1 MRAKITKR
9 SVDAL
14 RPTEDGREKVLWDA
28 EPKGFGARV
37 QRGSVK
43 SYILH
48 YRIGAGRGAP
58 LRKLT
63 IGKHGSPWTPETAR
77 AEAKRLLA
85 IVAQGKDP
93 AAAKSEALT
102 VGQLCERYLEAAH
115 AGLVL
120 TRFKRPKR
128 LTTVAIDE
136 GRVSRHIKPLIG
148 KIPARDLRRADV
160 QRMADAIAQGKTAGT
175 FKGQPRDRAIAT
187 GSPPDASVTIDPS
200 VKPRGRAIVTGGAG
214 TAARVVELLG
224 GIYSWAEKR
233 ELVTG
238 PNPAHGIET
247 ARGEAKDRVLS
258 SDELRA
264 LRTALDKNE
273 AKLPMAV
280 AAVLLI
286 ALTGLRRE
294 EACALRWS
302 EIDFPGSCL
311 RLEATKTGRSTRPIG
326 KAARDLL
333 QSLPRLSDEWVFPN
347 RNGTGRAELKASI
360 ADLFDA
366 ARLKDAR
373 SHDLRRTFGSVAA
386 DEGYGD
392 ATIAELLGHSRR
404 GVTQRHYIRRPD
416 AALVAAADRV
426 SAWIVAA
433 LDGRK
438 GFAEVVPLRSGA

>member
-14 RPTEDGREKVLWDA
+14 RPTAEGREAVLWDA
-28 EPKGFGARV
+28 ELKGFGVRV

-48 YRIGAGRGAP
+48 YRIGAGRSAP

-77 AEAKRLLA
+77 AEAKRLLG
-85 IVAQGKDP
+85 IIAQGKDP
-93 AAAKSEALT
+93 AAGKNETLT
-102 VGQLCERYLEAAH
+102 VAQLCDRYLEAAR
-115 AGLVL
+115 AGLVV

-128 LTTVAIDE
+128 ATTVAIDE
-136 GRVSRHIKPLIG
+136 GRVSRHVRPLIG
-148 KIPARDLRRADV
+148 RLPARELRRAEV
-160 QRMADAIAQGKTAGT
+160 QRMADAIAKGKTAGT
-175 FKGQPRDRAIAT
+175 FKAKARVTAADGASGP
-187 GSPPDASVTIDPS
+187 SVTLDAN
-200 VKPRGRAIVTGGAG
+200 VKPRGRAVVTGGAG

-224 GIYSWAEKR
+224 GIFSWAEKR
-233 ELVTG
+233 ELVSG
-238 PNPAHGIET
+238 PNPAHGVET

-258 SDELRA
+258 GDELRA
-264 LRTALDKNE
+264 LGKALAENE
-273 AKLPMAV
+273 GKSPMPV
-280 AAVLLI
+280 AAIRLI

-302 EIDFPGSCL
+302 EIDFAGACL

-333 QSLPRLSDEWVFPN
+333 QSLPRLCDEWVFPN
-347 RNGTGRAELKASI
+347 RSGTGRAELKAPI
-360 ADLFDA
+360 AELFDA
-366 ARLKDAR
+366 AGLKDAR
-373 SHDLRRTFGSVAA
+373 SHDLRRTFGSIAA

-426 SAWIVAA
+426 STRIAAA

-438 GFAEVVPLRSGA
+438 GAAEVVPLRSGG

>member
-14 RPTEDGREKVLWDA
+14 RPTEEGREAVLWDA
-28 EPKGFGARV
+28 QLKGFGVRV

-48 YRIGAGRGAP
+48 YRLGAGRGAP

-77 AEAKRLLA
+77 AEAKRMLG
-85 IVAQGKDP
+85 IIAQGKDP
-93 AAAKSEALT
+93 AAGKNETLT
-102 VGQLCERYLEAAH
+102 VAQLCDRYLEAAR
-115 AGLVL
+115 AGLVV

-128 LTTVAIDE
+128 ASTVAIDE

-148 KIPARDLRRADV
+148 RLPARELRRAEV
-160 QRMADAIAQGKTAGT
+160 QRMADAIAKGTTAGT
-175 FKGQPRDRAIAT
+175 FKANARVTAAEGASGP
-187 GSPPDASVTIDPS
+187 SVTLDAN
-200 VKPRGRAIVTGGAG
+200 VKPRGRAVVTGGAG
-214 TAARVVELLG
+214 TATRVVELLG

-233 ELVTG
+233 ELVSG
-238 PNPAHGIET
+238 PNPAHGVET

-258 SDELRA
+258 GDEMRA
-264 LRTALDKNE
+264 LGK
-273 AKLPMAV
+273 AV
-280 AAVLLI
+280 AETEGKSPMPVAALRLI

-302 EIDFPGSCL
+302 EIDFAGSCL

-326 KAARDLL
+326 KPARELV
-333 QSLPRLSDEWVFPN
+333 QSLPRLCDEWVFPN
-347 RNGTGRAELKASI
+347 RSGTGRAELKTPI
-360 ADLFDA
+360 AELFDA
-366 ARLKDAR
+366 AGLKDAR
-373 SHDLRRTFGSVAA
+373 SHDLRRTFGSIAA

-426 SAWIVAA
+426 STRVAA
-433 LDGRK
+433 LLDGRK
-438 GFAEVVPLRSGA
+438 GAAAEVVPLRTGA